1 MKKIRLMDLV
11 KLLILVL
18 ILIISIIL
26 LVENRH
32 ALMHIKIDSIVNFA
46 KSKTTRIYAIGMVL
60 AVFTI
65 KPLFVIIPN
74 SVIAIVS
81 GFMFGP
87 LEGFI
92 ISIVGYCISSTICF
106 YIAKLLGR
114 NIMEKIMG
122 DKLEDIEKKLQKNQF
137 AIILSLRLI
146 PIIPLGP
153 VNYACGLVG
162 VEYKKFILATL
173 IGAIPEVIC
182 YTFLGKNVTRPT
194 SPAFIASIVVLVSI
208 VIGSKFIMKKDKN
221 LEKN

>member
-1 MKKIRLMDLV
+1 MIKVKRIDLL
-11 KLLILVL
+11 KLLVFAGL
-18 ILIISIIL
+18 LIISIVF
-26 LVENRH
+26 LVENRQ
-32 ALMHIKIDSIVNFA
+32 ALMHIKIESIVRFA
-46 KSKTTRIYAIGMVL
+46 QAKNTRIYAVIMVL

-87 LEGFI
+87 FEGFV
-92 ISIVGYCISSTICF
+92 ISIIGYCISSTICF

-114 NIMEKIMG
+114 NFMEKIMG
-122 DKLEDIEKKLQKNQF
+122 EKLGEIERKLQKNQF

-162 VEYKKFILATL
+162 VDYKKFISATL
-173 IGAIPEVIC
+173 IGGIPEVIC

-194 SPAFIASIVVLVSI
+194 SPAFIISIVILVSV
-208 VIGSKFIMKKDKN
+208 VIGSKVIMKKDKKLKEN
-221 LEKN
+221 